1 MMDWLFGRPRY
12 VVPVRQML
20 AQLDEKRAEQAVKVA
35 AHAARKAGELEQRIA
50 ALEADNAELRRRI
63 GLPETR
69 KE

>member
-1 MMDWLFGRPRY
+1 MNWLFGRPRY

-20 AQLDEKRAEQAVKVA
+20 AQLDGKRVDQAFKVA
-35 AHAARKAGELEQRIA
+35 AHAAKKASELEQRIS